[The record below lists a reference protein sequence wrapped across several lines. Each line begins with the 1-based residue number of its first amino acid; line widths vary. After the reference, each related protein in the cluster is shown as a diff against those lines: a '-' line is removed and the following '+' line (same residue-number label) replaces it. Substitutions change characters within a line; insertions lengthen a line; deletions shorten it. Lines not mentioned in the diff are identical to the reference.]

1 MSHKLNRSLE
11 EVKQFNPIQNG
22 LFRGC
27 SRMGGY
33 DVKFLSMTSPINLYH
48 VIQIILWM
56 WSCDQSLVTVAFL

>member
-27 SRMGGY
+27 SRMEGY
-33 DVKFLSMTSPINLYH
+33 DVIISVHDITDKFISRDSNYIMD
-48 VIQIILWM
+48 VVM
-56 WSCDQSLVTVAFL
+56 